1 MSSTTQ
7 KERVLNALK
16 HPKGLTPWYAINE
29 LGNTR
34 LAATIHTLKKEG
46 YNISSILEHGTNK
59 FGDKIKYSRYFLH
72 PSPNNN

>member
-7 KERVLNALK
+7 KERVLTALK
-16 HPKGLTPWYAINE
+16 DPRGLTPWYAINE

-46 YNISSILEHGTNK
+46 YDITSILEHGTNR
-59 FGDKIKYSRYFLH
+59 FGDKVKYSRYFLK
-72 PSPNNN
+72 NN